1 MIGPDFAK
9 LGARDMC
16 FAAGAV
22 LGAFIVAGVVV
33 VGVIAVGFAVLH
45 HLVGG

>member
-16 FAAGAV
+16 FAAGAMF
-22 LGAFIVAGVVV
+22 GAFVFAGVVV
-33 VGVIAVGFAVLH
+33 VVVIAGALAVLR